1 MFFPSPKAVISS
13 AIFRIVIRC
22 LLGFILVVT
31 LVGAIAGLVGR
42 EHARIAAHEEAHVLT
57 QAALSTFEDR
67 GLGAVV
73 AIVDESGDEP
83 EEDESFQS
91 LRSTSDGALLAGV
104 DAPMVSTREPFLFV
118 PNGWDDD
125 DAAQMF
131 PVAIGETALLTV
143 GVSLEGVYDIEELM
157 VTGAV
162 ALILVGL
169 PLTLVTGFILSA
181 LVLGRL
187 RQLEF
192 GAQRI
197 GDGHLDYRI
206 QTSEKADEFDR
217 LGQSLNQMAQS
228 LQTSYRNI
236 QDVSIGVAH
245 NLRTP
250 LTRLR
255 QRVYEAMDLAERANL
270 DSAALAAADAEADE
284 LVAMF
289 DALLRIGE
297 IEAGQRR
304 AAFKEVS
311 LSNLAAEAVESFDP
325 VAEDAG
331 GSVRAE
337 ISQGCSIQGDED
349 LIRQLLVNLIE
360 NAIEHGGGKVIVRV
374 EPTQEGCLL
383 QIDDNGLGIPSED
396 RNRVFDRFY
405 QTSDGKIRSGFGLG
419 LSIVK
424 SIVDLHGGE
433 ITAEAR
439 NSGGAS
445 FQIIL
450 T

>member
-1 MFFPSPKAVISS
+1 MIT
-13 AIFRIVIRC
+13 
-22 LLGFILVVT
+22 G
-31 LVGAIAGLVGR
+31 
-42 EHARIAAHEEAHVLT
+42 
-57 QAALSTFEDR
+57 
-67 GLGAVV
+67 
-73 AIVDESGDEP
+73 
-83 EEDESFQS
+83 
-91 LRSTSDGALLAGV
+91 LLA
-104 DAPMVSTREPFLFV
+104 LF
-118 PNGWDDD
+118 
-125 DAAQMF
+125 
-131 PVAIGETALLTV
+131 I
-143 GVSLEGVYDIEELM
+143 
-157 VTGAV
+157 
-162 ALILVGL
+162 VGL

-181 LVLGRL
+181 LVLNRL
-187 RQLEF
+187 QKLE
-192 GAQRI
+192 ASAKRI
-197 GDGHLDYRI
+197 GDGYLDHRLDV
-206 QTSEKADEFDR
+206 TSNRNEFDR
-217 LGQSLNQMAQS
+217 LAISLNQMAQS
-228 LQTSYRNI
+228 LQTSYQNV

-255 QRVYEAMDLAERANL
+255 QRIYDAMDVAEAAKL

-284 LVAMF
+284 LVGMF

-297 IEAGQRR
+297 IESGQRR

-311 LSNLAAEAVESFDP
+311 LSSLAAEAVESFDP

-331 GSVRAE
+331 GSVTAE

-360 NAIEHGGGKVIVRV
+360 NAIEHGGGEVIVRV

-383 QIDDNGLGIPSED
+383 QIDDNGLGIRSED

-439 NSGGAS
+439 NGGGAS
-445 FQIIL
+445 FQIRL